1 MAQAPPRFVTLD
13 DELQIKTLIFSPN
26 YEVATRIISKW
37 TLDVEQIIAKNNRN
51 YSKLSASR
59 ATRDELRRSLDEN
72 PITFVMFY
80 CHGEYDRIFGQNDMV
95 VVGTANVGQLSKTI
109 VSTVSCRC
117 GRDLADTGISQGVY
131 AWIGYNEI
139 FSLWTLDDESLPG
152 FRESANTP
160 NLSILSNKTTGQSY
174 DDTIK
179 EYNKWINYYI
189 DKPEDPMSFHYES
202 TLIGDRDKLILKGD
216 KNISLRSIE

>member
-1 MAQAPPRFVTLD
+1 MAQVPPRFVTLD
-13 DELQIKTLIFSPN
+13 ENPQIKTLIFSPN

-72 PITFVMFY
+72 PIIFAMFY
-80 CHGEYDRIFGQNDMV
+80 CHGEYDTIFGQNDMP
-95 VVGTANVGQLSKTI
+95 VVGPANVGQLARTI

-117 GRDLADTGISQGVY
+117 GRDLADQGIRQGVY
-131 AWIGYNEI
+131 AWFGYDEI
-139 FSLWTLDDESLPG
+139 FSLWTLDDKSIDG

-160 NLSILSNKTTGQSY
+160 NISVLSNKTTGQAY

-179 EYNKWINYYI
+179 EYNKWIDYYI

-202 TLIGDRDKLILKGD
+202 TLIGDRDELVLKGD
-216 KNISLRSIE
+216 KNISTKSIE